1 MIFISR
7 LGFDFR
13 ECLHSYIVFPFRI
26 LCFNKYRFPLFQVN
40 IHSMLISIVKPI
52 SGWTSWWTL
61 KVRIYLVWYNEA
73 SFNFLY
79 SFSLIHFFFFF
90 FFLSFRFLYFSP
102 QYGNVEPIDKVPPV
116 ALRSCYKRPTFYRIS
131 FTIRSQATYSSLW
144 LTEWNL
150 FVWIFSSSF
159 SFATGKLQWTRYRH

>member
-7 LGFDFR
+7 WDLISGNVYVR
-13 ECLHSYIVFPFRI
+13 AVVFPFRI

-40 IHSMLISIVKPI
+40 IHSILISIVKPI
-52 SGWTSWWTL
+52 SGWMSWWTL

-73 SFNFLY
+73 SFNFLS
-79 SFSLIHFFFFF
+79 SFSLIHAFFF
-90 FFLSFRFLYFSP
+90 FFLSFCFLYFSP

-131 FTIRSQATYSSLW
+131 LTIRSQATYSSSW
-144 LTEWNL
+144 LAEWNL
-150 FVWIFSSSF
+150 FVWIFSCSF
-159 SFATGKLQWTRYRH
+159 SFATEKLQWTRYRH